1 MLETSSLQ
9 AVENVLIFVC
19 DALRWDRT
27 PGEILKLGP
36 ATKTVAS
43 SLYTGAAFPSM
54 ISGLYPPRHG
64 VNTWQDTLPENRR
77 GLLALSGFTT
87 SLWCETSWVTS
98 PPDESG
104 VHDVLGNPPGVC
116 LEDIEPP
123 FIYVEDDKGG
133 HCPYGLPF
141 STFDACSTFFSE
153 YGRKG
158 RQALIRQYD
167 IGIQQSIDRLHAR
180 LDTLERRG
188 LRSKTLVIF
197 TSDHGELLG
206 EYGGL
211 TAHGRPC
218 CPELVYVPT
227 VFVHPSLAPESPP
240 ADGLMR
246 HVDLFPT
253 IADLLGQEIGY
264 DTDGVSL
271 LDVIELP
278 KVGLCF
284 RKGSYFKTG
293 PRAQQGLDRWMR
305 KLYGYEA
312 QSVWDSSG
320 GHVFHRSIH
329 RSLPY
334 FIYKLLS
341 RKNPESHF
349 MQQDLREVGL
359 ARKASRYGRA
369 LRCFVAPH
377 RAYLEPGIDK
387 SSARSML
394 DEYLEGRLVTSPQPP
409 ADLDEEMEERFR
421 ALGYID

>member
-1 MLETSSLQ
+1 MLDSSELQ

-27 PGEILKLGP
+27 PADVLDMGP
-36 ATKTVAS
+36 AVKSVSS
-43 SLYTGAAFPSM
+43 SLYTGASFPSM
-54 ISGLYPPRHG
+54 VSGLYPPRHG
-64 VNTWQDTLPENRR
+64 VNTWQDQLPRDR
-77 GLLALSGFTT
+77 LGLLSLEGHTP
-87 SLWCETSWVTS
+87 SLWCETSWVKS

-104 VHDVLGNPPGVC
+104 VHDVLGNPPGVS
-116 LEDIEPP
+116 LEEIAPP
-123 FIYVEDDKGG
+123 FIYIEDDKGG

-158 RQALIRQYD
+158 RDALVQQYDVGIRQ
-167 IGIQQSIDRLHAR
+167 SIERFRAR

-188 LRSKTLVIF
+188 LRSTTLVIF

-227 VFVHPSLAPESPP
+227 VFIHPNLEPRSLP

-253 IADLLGQEIGY
+253 IAHLLGRELWY
-264 DTDGVSL
+264 EPDGVSL
-271 LDVIELP
+271 LDAATLP
-278 KVGLCF
+278 QVGCCF

-293 PRAQQGLDRWMR
+293 ARADRGFDRWMR
-305 KLYGYEA
+305 KLYGYEVE
-312 QSVWDSSG
+312 SVWDASG
-320 GHVFHRSIH
+320 GHVFHKAVH

-334 FIYKLLS
+334 FIYKLAS

-349 MQQDLREVGL
+349 MRQQLQRQGIGRSVG
-359 ARKASRYGRA
+359 SYVEA

-377 RAYLEPGIDK
+377 RAYLDPALDR
-387 SSARSML
+387 SSARGML
-394 DEYLEGRLVTSPQPP
+394 DEYLAGCVESTGAP
-409 ADLDEEMEERFR
+409 AADIDQEMEDRLR